1 MGLAAARLNLRLF
14 IDGVELPVVGARC
27 THPDGGPATA
37 EVQVIATDQVWDL
50 PPRSLVTLFYYDSR
64 PYTGDNRGGT
74 LVYYAVGPADPRRWK
89 LLFMG
94 EIAGVVFQKQDSQ
107 RSAILHCVDFTSYWD
122 FIQQHYVNFQ
132 NGGVELFENAFLGVR
147 MDRIKNFDVL
157 TKDVHSNLL
166 TTLLKSKVKVTK
178 TVNGKETT
186 EEIPS
191 LYLGLHRLI
200 REMFFAS
207 NFYYARA
214 FNRLR
219 MNDLIVGLPKDT
231 TSAKLF
237 RLDYFQ
243 KFINNQVGG
252 GGGLVTARQM
262 IDFLL
267 KTVFHTVTT
276 IPCPMFDHTGAVRGF
291 DPDAN
296 TDTIASEIIDR
307 DAYKGA
313 TLNYTMLK
321 PDAWFLVAPACN
333 VIFPHQYNAISYQ
346 RNYLAEPTRLF
357 MRTSLFFSG
366 KDKWLTERFY
376 APDFE
381 VFNDFLHLEGG
392 YLSRMSKILLP
403 HEEQVGINPIMGWQ
417 PDIGAYVAKGARR
430 EYLSKVADYEFW
442 KARFAQRTLNVS
454 GPFNP
459 EVVPGYPGVVMDRV
473 GSGTEANRHFIG
485 QVATVVHAID
495 QTGGWTYLTLT
506 AARVHDEDIDFDG
519 AGKSIEEITSRG
531 TDGFLDDRY
540 DMTRV
545 GKDVYGPLF
554 GCGSITDLLVEENLT
569 TELGEVQGGI
579 VLDAI
584 ERSGKVVGCVT
595 AIEALYRK
603 VVSSGGDP
611 DTFSWNMSRRLH
623 ADITQILGLEG
634 HNASDAE
641 QEAVSAILRDPT
653 WVGAGDPQE
662 TQGFMGVAVDPNCSD
677 TANDKYTVK
686 TKESV
691 QVGTKHTDAVME
703 SVTDSSTGDVTDE
716 EVAPAT
722 DTPIYK
728 TTYKIDSEASYG
740 LKVHLEERRT
750 TVQAYLDSLQY
761 RGLRG

>member
-1 MGLAAARLNLRLF
+1 MGFAASRLNLRLF
-14 IDGVELPVVGARC
+14 IDGVEVPVIGARC
-27 THPDGGPATA
+27 TFPDGGAATA
-37 EVQVIATDQVWDL
+37 EVQVIATDAVWTL
-50 PPRSLVTLFYYDSR
+50 PPRSLVTLFYYDGR
-64 PYTGDNRGGT
+64 PYTGDNLGG
-74 LVYYAVGPADPRRWK
+74 VIRYYPIGPSDPRRWK

-94 EIAGVVFQKQDSQ
+94 EIAGVVMQKQDNQ
-107 RSAILHCVDFTSYWD
+107 RAAILHCVDFTSYWD

-147 MDRIKNFDVL
+147 MDRIKNFDVI

-166 TTLLKSKVKVTK
+166 TTLLKSKVR
-178 TVNGKETT
+178 VNGKDV
-186 EEIPS
+186 PS

-219 MNDLIVGLPKDT
+219 MGDLFVGLPQDT
-231 TSAKLF
+231 TAAKLF

-243 KFINNQVGG
+243 KFINNQIGG

-267 KTVFHTVTT
+267 KTVFHTTT
-276 IPCPMFDHTGAVRGF
+276 TVPCPMFDRTGAVRGF

-296 TDTIASEIIDR
+296 ADTIASEIIDR

-313 TLNYTMLK
+313 TLNYTVLK
-321 PDAWFLVAPACN
+321 PDAWFLVPPACN
-333 VIFPHQYNAISYQ
+333 VIFPHQYNALSYQ

-357 MRTSLFFSG
+357 MRTSLFFTG
-366 KDKWLTERFY
+366 ADKWLTERFY

-381 VFNDFLHLEGG
+381 VFNDFLHLKGG

-442 KARFAQRTLNVS
+442 KARFAQRALNVS

-459 EVVPGYPGVVMDRV
+459 EVLAGYPGVVMDRV
-473 GSGTEANRHFIG
+473 GVGAEANRHFVG
-485 QVATVVHAID
+485 QIATVVHAID
-495 QTGGWTYLTLT
+495 QTGGWTYITMT

-519 AGKSIEEITSRG
+519 AGKTIEEITSRG

-540 DMTRV
+540 DMSRI
-545 GKDVYGPLF
+545 GKEVYTPLF
-554 GCGSITDLLVEENLT
+554 GCGSFLDTFSASALSEEDSDIIANAKTIATEKGEMVGAVAVAEAFYRRVVT
-569 TELGEVQGGI
+569 TNG
-579 VLDAI
+579 DA
-584 ERSGKVVGCVT
+584 
-595 AIEALYRK
+595 
-603 VVSSGGDP
+603 
-611 DTFSWNMSRRLH
+611 DTFSWNVARRPH
-623 ADITQILGLEG
+623 ADMVQILGLGGLNVGE
-634 HNASDAE
+634 DE
-641 QEAVSAILRDPT
+641 QAAVDAILRDPT
-653 WVGAGDPQE
+653 WEGAGDPDA
-662 TQGFMGVAVDPNCSD
+662 TQGFMGVAVDPTCAD
-677 TANDKYTVK
+677 MANDKYTVR
-686 TKESV
+686 TKETV
-691 QVGTKHTDAVME
+691 QVGTKHSDAVMRSTFDHVDE
-703 SVTDSSTGDVTDE
+703 SGNDVYVDEVVT
-716 EVAPAT
+716 PAS
-722 DTPIYK
+722 DTPIYS
-728 TTYKIDSEASYG
+728 TTYKINSTASYG
-740 LKVHLEERRT
+740 LKTHLETRRT